1 MIPGHAYALAHLG
14 FPGQHLRI
22 ESEMNRMTRVICIGE
37 CMVEM
42 SRGSDGRFSLSFGGD
57 TFNTAVYIARAGLP
71 VAYGTVLGD
80 DPYSTGIRSLA
91 LLEGV
96 GTDLIG
102 TAKGRMPGIYLIETN
117 SAGERTFW
125 YWRDRAPARELFELP
140 AGQSVETAMRS
151 ASTVYFSGVTLSLY
165 SAAGLDRFEAAL
177 AGARKAG
184 VRIVMDS
191 NYRPRGWAG
200 DTARAKSTFER
211 FWRHAD
217 IALPTFDDEQALW
230 GDAHVDSTLSRLA
243 ALGVPEIVV
252 KNGAAGAAVLCRG
265 EVTDVPCPTALSPID
280 TTAAGDS
287 FNAGYLTAR
296 LRNAPPGDAARLGHR
311 LAGAVIL
318 HRGAIVPH
326 TATEPVLGKNK

>member
-1 MIPGHAYALAHLG
+1 
-14 FPGQHLRI
+14 
-22 ESEMNRMTRVICIGE
+22 MTRVISIGE

-42 SRGSDGRFSLSFGGD
+42 SRGGDGRFALSFGGD
-57 TFNTAVYIARAGLP
+57 TFNTAVYIARAGLS
-71 VAYGTVLGD
+71 VAYGSVLGD

-91 LLEGV
+91 LLEGI

-117 SAGERTFW
+117 AGGERTFW

-140 AGQSVETAMRS
+140 AGAAVEAAMPTAS
-151 ASTVYFSGVTLSLY
+151 AVYFSGVTLSLY
-165 SAAGLDRFEAAL
+165 SATGLDRFEQAL
-177 AGARKAG
+177 AAARKAG

-200 DTARAKSTFER
+200 DIDRARATFER

-230 GDAHVDSTLSRLA
+230 GDTHVASTLSRLA

-252 KNGAAGAAVLCRG
+252 KNGAAGAAVLCRA
-265 EVTDVPCPTALSPID
+265 EVTDVPCPAAVTPVD

-287 FNAGYLTAR
+287 FNAGYLAAR
-296 LRNAPPGDAARLGHR
+296 LRNGSPADAAHLGHR
-311 LAGAVIL
+311 LAAAVIQ

-326 TATEPVLGKNK
+326 AATEPVLGKHR